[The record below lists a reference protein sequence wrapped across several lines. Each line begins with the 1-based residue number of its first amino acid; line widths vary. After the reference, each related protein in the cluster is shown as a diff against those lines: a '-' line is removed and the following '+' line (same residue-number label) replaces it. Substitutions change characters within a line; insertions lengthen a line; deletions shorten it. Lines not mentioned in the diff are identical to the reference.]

1 MKYDHDIII
10 VGAGPAGLLAGY
22 YAASAGADTLII
34 DKKHELGKPV
44 RCGEAAI
51 ENIFSDFNLKPKKE
65 IISNKVNCLK
75 CLSSMGKKMNVELN
89 LNGYILDRVK
99 FEQYLGSRTINKGA
113 KIKLKTTVIGIKNNK
128 IYITSDN
135 GKTVKTVTAMIIIA
149 ADGVESRLGRWGG
162 IDTTLKPKDI
172 AVCYQYVLDNIEIEK
187 HTVEFYWGKK
197 YSPHGYIWVFPKSDN
212 TANVGI
218 VTLGNIELDLKQAL
232 KKFISERAPKSKILR
247 SVAGCVP
254 QAIPPKTVVKN
265 NMMLVGDAARM
276 AIPVTGGGIGHAM
289 LSGQWSGELAGMT
302 IKEGLSINNL
312 TELDPKIHKLSK
324 KIKRA
329 YIIKEKIERDD
340 DFFELLFGIF
350 APLPYIYKLS
360 PSFIEKFALK
370 TLRYV
375 SDH

>member
-10 VGAGPAGLLAGY
+10 VGGGPAGLLAGY
-22 YAASAGADTLII
+22 YAASAGADTLLI

-44 RCGEAAI
+44 RCGEAVI
-51 ENIFSDFNLKPKKE
+51 ENILDDFDLKPKKE

-75 CLSSMGKKMNVELN
+75 SYSSKGKKVILELN
-89 LNGYILDRVK
+89 LNGYILDRVA
-99 FEQYLGSRTINKGA
+99 FEQYLGSRANNKGVV
-113 KIKLKTTVIGIKNNK
+113 IKLKTTVIGMKKNK
-128 IYITSDN
+128 IYITTDN
-135 GKTVKTVTAMIIIA
+135 GKTIKTITGKIIIA
-149 ADGVESRLGRWGG
+149 ADGVESRLGRWAG
-162 IDTTLKPKDI
+162 IDTTLKPRDI
-172 AVCYQYVLDNIEIEK
+172 AVCYQYVLDNIKVET
-187 HTVEFYWGKK
+187 HAVEFYWGKK
-197 YSPHGYIWVFPKSDN
+197 FSPHGYIWVFPKSDN

-218 VTLGNIELDLKQAL
+218 VTLGNIQINLKQVL
-232 KKFISERAPKSKILR
+232 RKFISERAPNSRVLR

-254 QAIPPKTVVKN
+254 QAIPPKTLVRN
-265 NMMLVGDAARM
+265 NVMLVGDAARM

-289 LSGQWSGELAGMT
+289 LSGQWSGELAGKT
-302 IKEGLSINNL
+302 IKEGLSIKNL
-312 TELDPKIHKLSK
+312 TELDPKMYKLGK

-329 YIIKEKIERDD
+329 YMLKEKIERDD

-370 TLRYV
+370 TLRYM

>member
-10 VGAGPAGLLAGY
+10 VGGGPAGLLAGY
-22 YAASAGADTLII
+22 YAASAGADTLLI

-44 RCGEAAI
+44 RCGEAVI
-51 ENIFSDFNLKPKKE
+51 ENILDDFDLKPKKE

-75 CLSSMGKKMNVELN
+75 SYSSKGKKVILELN
-89 LNGYILDRVK
+89 LNGYILDRVA
-99 FEQYLGSRTINKGA
+99 FEQYLGSRANNKGVV
-113 KIKLKTTVIGIKNNK
+113 IKLKTTVIGMKKNK
-128 IYITSDN
+128 IYITTDN
-135 GKTVKTVTAMIIIA
+135 GKTIKTITGKIIIA
-149 ADGVESRLGRWGG
+149 ADGVESRLGRWAG
-162 IDTTLKPKDI
+162 IDTTLKPRDI
-172 AVCYQYVLDNIEIEK
+172 AVCYQYVLDNIKVET
-187 HTVEFYWGKK
+187 HAVEFYWGKK
-197 YSPHGYIWVFPKSDN
+197 FSPHGYIWVFPKSDN

-218 VTLGNIELDLKQAL
+218 VTLGNIQINLKQVL
-232 KKFISERAPKSKILR
+232 RKFISERAPNSRVLR

-254 QAIPPKTVVKN
+254 QAIPPKTLVRN
-265 NMMLVGDAARM
+265 NVMLVGDAARM

-289 LSGQWSGELAGMT
+289 LSGQWSGELAMMT
-302 IKEGLSINNL
+302 IKEGLSIKNL
-312 TELDPKIHKLSK
+312 TELDPKMYKLGK

-329 YIIKEKIERDD
+329 YMLKEKIERDD

-370 TLRYV
+370 TLRYM